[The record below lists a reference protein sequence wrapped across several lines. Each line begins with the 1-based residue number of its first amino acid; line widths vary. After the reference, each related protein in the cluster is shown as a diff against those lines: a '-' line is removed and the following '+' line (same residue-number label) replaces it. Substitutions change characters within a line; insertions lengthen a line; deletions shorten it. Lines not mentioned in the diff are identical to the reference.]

1 MKEKVTSHIVV
12 NTRTLLFFDICRK
25 NKYLTISVCPQIL
38 VNRITQERC
47 ALQTL
52 DLICRSAVRR
62 TGHTELSFQKKSLEK
77 IQLFQLL
84 NGLNWWWLQYMN
96 FSALFGKVSFYPS
109 GSINMININSR
120 NISFLRKKKNHEK
133 NLSPQNRYEYWMAIS
148 DKFFEAFFGRNDLS
162 SFSMKRKPILNSLKK
177 IFHFQKNY

>member
-62 TGHTELSFQKKSLEK
+62 TGHTELSFQKKK
-77 IQLFQLL
+77 
-84 NGLNWWWLQYMN
+84 
-96 FSALFGKVSFYPS
+96 FGKNSTFSTFERTKLMVASIYEFFGIIWKSVILSFWIIKYDKYQ
-109 GSINMININSR
+109 
-120 NISFLRKKKNHEK
+120 FEK
-133 NLSPQNRYEYWMAIS
+133 YF
-148 DKFFEAFFGRNDLS
+148 FFEEKEES
-162 SFSMKRKPILNSLKK
+162 
-177 IFHFQKNY
+177 